1 MSGGTERQAE
11 RESTG
16 RLAGQVACVTA
27 AGQGIGR
34 AVAEALSDAGA
45 EVHASDI
52 NGALLADLEV
62 ASTSVVDGT
71 DPAAVEAWLAP
82 FDRIDSV
89 VHAIGFV
96 HHGTVEQCSDAD
108 WRKTQSICLD
118 SAFHVVRAAV
128 PKMKARGGS
137 VTLIASL
144 ASSVRGFPSRAAYG
158 AAKGGVIGLM
168 KACAADYLAD
178 RIRFNAICPGVVDTP
193 SLRARIAGLSQE
205 MGSLEAAEKW
215 FLDRQPAGRFGRPE
229 EIADLCVWLASGGA
243 GFVTGQAMNVDG
255 GISI

>member
-1 MSGGTERQAE
+1 
-11 RESTG
+11 
-16 RLAGQVACVTA
+16 
-27 AGQGIGR
+27 
-34 AVAEALSDAGA
+34 
-45 EVHASDI
+45 
-52 NGALLADLEV
+52 
-62 ASTSVVDGT
+62 
-71 DPAAVEAWLAP
+71 
-82 FDRIDSV
+82 
-89 VHAIGFV
+89 
-96 HHGTVEQCSDAD
+96 
-108 WRKTQSICLD
+108 
-118 SAFHVVRAAV
+118 
-128 PKMKARGGS
+128 
-137 VTLIASL
+137 
-144 ASSVRGFPSRAAYG
+144 
-158 AAKGGVIGLM
+158 M